1 MEQLTRSA
9 ERTMRLQANGTVL
22 ITLSQILQLVEI
34 RSRMENKTDEKYF
47 GFVKPGGK
55 IAVQSTSGAGA
66 KDKNGNSVYRLHL
79 EADSDTAYPS

>member
-9 ERTMRLQANGTVL
+9 ERTMMLQANGTVL

-47 GFVKPGGK
+47 GFVNPRDK
-55 IAVQSTSGAGA
+55 IAV
-66 KDKNGNSVYRLHL
+66 RC
-79 EADSDTAYPS
+79 

>member
-47 GFVKPGGK
+47 GFVKPGDK
-55 IAVQSTSGAGA
+55 IAV
-66 KDKNGNSVYRLHL
+66 
-79 EADSDTAYPS
+79 